1 MHPETGHK
9 GEWTHQLL
17 AVYLVMAEIPE
28 SADNRIPVITLDGPG
43 GSGKRT
49 ISQRLAQQLGWHY
62 LDSGA
67 LYRLLACAAARD
79 GVALDDVDGLVA
91 LAGRIHAEFRTDD
104 SGEQCVLLDGK
115 PVTAEL
121 RTEQAGS
128 AASQV
133 AALPPVRVALLDW
146 QRRYRQP
153 PGLVADGRD
162 MGTVVFPDASLKIF
176 LTASPEERALR
187 RYNQL
192 KDIGKNVSLEE
203 VTAEVRARDERDCS
217 RDVSPLVAAADA
229 VELDNTGLGIEETV
243 TKVLERVHSIF

>member
-1 MHPETGHK
+1 MTSETPDPAAGR
-9 GEWTHQLL
+9 
-17 AVYLVMAEIPE
+17 V
-28 SADNRIPVITLDGPG
+28 PVITLDGPG
-43 GSGKRT
+43 GSGKGT

-91 LAGRIHAEFRTDD
+91 LAGRIHAEFRADD
-104 SGEQCVLLDGK
+104 GEQCVLLDGK

-146 QRRYRQP
+146 QRRYRQL

-162 MGTVVFPDASLKIF
+162 MGTVVFPDANLKIF

-192 KDIGKNVSLEE
+192 IDIGKNVSLEA

-243 TKVLERVHSIF
+243 TKVLDRVHSIF